1 MYGVDPPNFFAPL
14 PLCRRVDVADDRLAA
29 LGDVDVLNGH
39 LLLAATPVPLECL
52 DPSGECPGELI
63 EGVLGAVLLR
73 DILDWARRRAKAIVA
88 T

>member
-1 MYGVDPPNFFAPL
+1 LNLRFFAHPHPL
-14 PLCRRVDVADDRLAA
+14 GRSADIADDCLTA

-52 DPSGECPGELI
+52 DLSGECPGELI

>member
-1 MYGVDPPNFFAPL
+1 
-14 PLCRRVDVADDRLAA
+14 
-29 LGDVDVLNGH
+29 VDVLNGH

-52 DPSGECPGELI
+52 DLSGECPGELI

-73 DILDWARRRAKAIVA
+73 DILDWARRRAKAILA

>member
-1 MYGVDPPNFFAPL
+1 MGLILPIFFAPL

-52 DPSGECPGELI
+52 DLSGECPGELI